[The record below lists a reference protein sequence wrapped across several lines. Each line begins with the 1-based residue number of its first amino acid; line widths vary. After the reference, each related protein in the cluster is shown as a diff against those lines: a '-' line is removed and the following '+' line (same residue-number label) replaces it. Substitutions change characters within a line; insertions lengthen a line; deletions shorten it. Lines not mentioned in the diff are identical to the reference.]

1 MDSSK
6 NLCVLESCAYGAVD
20 RLYRLYEAFIFLGLL
35 ESSHR
40 RDIRRH
46 LQEKAFFRLQFKM
59 EIVNIT
65 SMNVNFA
72 KRCYHVVSV
81 PCMKSLFFGNT
92 GGIIRLLQ

>member
-6 NLCVLESCAYGAVD
+6 NLCVLESCAYGAAD

-35 ESSHR
+35 EASHR
-40 RDIRRH
+40 RDMRRH
-46 LQEKAFFRLQFKM
+46 LQEKTFFRLQLKM

-72 KRCYHVVSV
+72 KRCHHAVSV
-81 PCMKSLFFGNT
+81 HCVTSSFFGNT